1 MKDFLKDRLLIEFNG
16 NWNLSEIVAVAMLLV
31 LVVIAV
37 LGIVKL
43 IKRLIKSAN
52 PRKDTIFSHRKNK
65 YKNSIGKKNKY

>member
-16 NWNLSEIVAVAMLLV
+16 NWNLSEIVAVAILLV

-43 IKRLIKSAN
+43 IKMLIKSAN
-52 PRKDTIFSHRKNK
+52 PRKDNIFSHRKNK